1 MYALPGIAPSDRFA
15 DSSLKARRSILFLQR
30 SVLSDTGG
38 IARSA
43 WPRID
48 QRDGMQR
55 RGRIET
61 GISTGLS
68 ETLETARPPV
78 GVFHEKGG
86 FSVLLNIK

>member
-1 MYALPGIAPSDRFA
+1 MQQKMYALPGITPSDRFA

-38 IARSA
+38 LARSA

-55 RGRIET
+55 RRKNRNGYIN
-61 GISTGLS
+61 GF
-68 ETLETARPPV
+68 V
-78 GVFHEKGG
+78 GDPGNR
-86 FSVLLNIK
+86 SAPCRSLP